1 MAANNLKFASY
12 FDYAMNQLEPVFI
25 PGIFFWGGVPL
36 SQVTILPKRLANC
49 ILLIF
54 FSGRDMNYQYITETL

>member
-1 MAANNLKFASY
+1 
-12 FDYAMNQLEPVFI
+12 MNQLEPVFI
-25 PGIFFWGGVPL
+25 PGIFGGVP